1 MANQLDWTR
10 LPDSSWAVYVHHDH
24 PTRAMARR
32 LSNIDAYRSLF
43 TVVRPARGANGVVAA
58 GAGWVVGGRGFETAT
73 LVPTLDDAKLRVEAM
88 FALEYD
94 SLV

>member
-10 LPDSSWAVYVHHDH
+10 LPDSSWAVYVHHDP
-24 PTRAMARR
+24 PTRSMAR
-32 LSNIDAYRSLF
+32 RSLF

-73 LVPTLDDAKLRVEAM
+73 LVPTLDDAKLRVEAL

-94 SLV
+94 SLA

>member
-10 LPDSSWAVYVHHDH
+10 QPDSSWAVYVHHDL
-24 PTRAMARR
+24 PTWSMTR
-32 LSNIDAYRSLF
+32 RSLF

-58 GAGWVVGGRGFETAT
+58 GAGWVVGGRGFEAAT
-73 LVPTLDDAKLRVEAM
+73 LVLTLDDAKLRVEAL

-94 SLV
+94 SLA